1 MPMFV
6 SNLYD
11 ASAAVSCGT
20 TLEANDLRKQSRVVN
35 NNGQEQA
42 RFNRRALGKG
52 QFEMIRDSG
61 GDDDLRAVR

>member
-11 ASAAVSCGT
+11 ADAAV
-20 TLEANDLRKQSRVVN
+20 LVRYDARANDLRKQSRVVN

-52 QFEMIRDSG
+52 EFEMIRDSG
-61 GDDDLRAVR
+61 GNNDLRAVR